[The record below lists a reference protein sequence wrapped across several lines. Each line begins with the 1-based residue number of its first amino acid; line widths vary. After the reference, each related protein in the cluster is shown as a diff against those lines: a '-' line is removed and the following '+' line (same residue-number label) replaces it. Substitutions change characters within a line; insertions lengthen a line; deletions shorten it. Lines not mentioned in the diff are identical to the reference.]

1 MWEPPSGPVI
11 GSPHFTAE
19 GMGSAPGLGTK
30 VTHAARHSLKKERKK
45 KKIVHVL
52 PKPEEPTLERG

>member
-1 MWEPPSGPVI
+1 MWEPPSGPVVR
-11 GSPHFTAE
+11 SPHFTAKR
-19 GMGSAPGLGTK
+19 MGSAPGLGTK
-30 VTHAARHSLKKERKK
+30 VTHAARHSLKKGKK